1 MTSAASASN
10 EQSGTPSVSN
20 PEKIPRETVP
30 LPGDFCFALDHDAV
44 IAGDGAMISGGA
56 PPRLIRLTV
65 AGGSILSA
73 IAEGCSLAEI
83 ELRQRGA
90 SLLVRRLLDAG
101 LVHPVPHEKS
111 GEGSLQVV
119 VPVRNRPEHLRGLLA
134 CLPTTI
140 RVIVVDDASDDNSA
154 AVGRAF
160 GCAVLSLA
168 QRRGPS
174 GARNAGWRAT
184 DAAFVAFMDSDC
196 RPEPGTLE
204 RLKAHFADASVGA
217 AAPRI
222 RTLLDSG
229 SGIVQRYEA
238 CRSSEDL
245 GPWPAL
251 VRPLSKVAYVPTV
264 LLVVRRTALVEV
276 GGFDEEMP
284 LGEDVDLVWRL
295 VAARWEVRYD
305 PDVRAAHDHRR
316 RLAKFLLRKIAY
328 GSAAAALERRHP
340 GWLAP
345 PRLPLVNSVA
355 WLVFVARPFWGL
367 AALALVAIGY
377 FVQSKSLVPVP
388 SPSGALRRILAN
400 GTALADAC
408 VRTWLPASIAASLLV
423 PRLGVL
429 LVVGAIASGVL
440 DWRRC
445 KCRLDPFRFI
455 AIRSLDDAAYSIG
468 VWWGCLRHRS
478 FAPLIPKFVGLRRR
492 AAGTQPEAYA

>member
-1 MTSAASASN
+1 
-10 EQSGTPSVSN
+10 V
-20 PEKIPRETVP
+20 
-30 LPGDFCFALDHDAV
+30 
-44 IAGDGAMISGGA
+44 
-56 PPRLIRLTV
+56 V
-65 AGGSILSA
+65 A
-73 IAEGCSLAEI
+73 
-83 ELRQRGA
+83 
-90 SLLVRRLLDAG
+90 
-101 LVHPVPHEKS
+101 
-111 GEGSLQVV
+111 
-119 VPVRNRPEHLRGLLA
+119 PVRNRPEHLRGLLA

-140 RVIVVDDASDDNSA
+140 RAIVVDDASDDDSA
-154 AVGRAF
+154 AVGRAL
-160 GCAVLSLA
+160 GCAVLSLD
-168 QRRGPS
+168 QHRGPS

-184 DAAFVAFMDSDC
+184 DAAFVAFIDSDC

-217 AAPRI
+217 VAPRI
-222 RTLLDSG
+222 RAVLDSS

-251 VRPLSKVAYVPTV
+251 VRPLSKVAYVPAV
-264 LLVVRRTALVEV
+264 LLVVRRTALVEI

-295 VAARWEVRYD
+295 VEARWAVRYD
-305 PDVRAAHDHRR
+305 PDVCAAHDHRR
-316 RLAKFLLRKIAY
+316 RLATFLLRKLAY
-328 GSAAAALERRHP
+328 GSAAAGLERRHP
-340 GWLAP
+340 GWVAP
-345 PRLPLVNSVA
+345 PRLPLIDSVA
-355 WLVFVARPFWGL
+355 WLVFVAQPFWGL

-377 FVQSKSLVPVP
+377 LVQSNNLASAP
-388 SPSGALRRILAN
+388 SPSGVLRRILAN
-400 GTALADAC
+400 GTVLADAC

-445 KCRLDPFRFI
+445 KCRLAPLRFV

-492 AAGTQPEAYA
+492 AAGAQPDPYGA